1 MPAVLNVN
9 TTVRGYHVYRTVWN
23 PTIGEGFVVLH
34 QPGND
39 HDRHAMGVYRV
50 DEPGL
55 IVGHIAREISRISHY
70 FTMHDG
76 KITGEVTGP
85 RRYCWEVGGME
96 IPCMLQFSGTPRNVQ
111 ILRRALEELD
121 LPTVT
126 VL

>member
-39 HDRHAMGVYRV
+39 HDHHAMGVYRV

-55 IVGHIAREISRISHY
+55 IVGHIARENSRISHY

-76 KITGEVTGP
+76 KITREVTGP
-85 RRYCWEVGGME
+85 RRYCREVGGMH
-96 IPCMLQFSGTPRNVQ
+96 
-111 ILRRALEELD
+111 
-121 LPTVT
+121 VT
-126 VL
+126 VFWNSEKCIVCQGMQFQNFVLMIISEQ